1 MNIARASVKRTTV
14 VLFLCVLIL
23 VAGLM
28 AYVEMGKLEDPA
40 FTIKTAVVT
49 TQYQGATALEVET
62 EVTSR
67 IEDAIQAMGE
77 IKELRSRSTD
87 GLSIIYVDIKSA

>member
-67 IEDAIQAMGE
+67 IEDA
-77 IKELRSRSTD
+77 
-87 GLSIIYVDIKSA
+87 LSLIHI

>member
-67 IEDAIQAMGE
+67 IECHPGHGRD
-77 IKELRSRSTD
+77 
-87 GLSIIYVDIKSA
+87 